1 MPSET
6 AAARLIVDTLGS
18 HPMNEYADVP
28 RHDQLIRMALRRRR
42 VEIRPVGERSLV
54 FVFGGVVVGGMDAT
68 VTTLVSAHARRVTA
82 NPQLL
87 RRHLEI
93 QDVAVEASD
102 EPRAE
107 QPGEDSAAELSSEAE
122 EVRIGAPAEEAA
134 AAPTENE
141 DAAAAPAEDSAPISG
156 NGPASSSNVRV
167 FVVGDRVCAA
177 LLRVPLLVLGDGQSS
192 VRELLDHQAL
202 ARGKHALLARGPAL
216 PSDESLSALG
226 VSPSRV
232 PSAGELLLLEDPS
245 ALSENVLTIDVTASM
260 PDSLLE
266 LAVEAVAAVPGLN
279 AAAAD
284 LEIID
289 LESAEGAV
297 VSAVIPEADIRPAHF
312 PAYGEPHDVAGAIAE
327 EILLRA
333 SR

>member
-6 AAARLIVDTLGS
+6 AAARLIIDTLGS

-68 VTTLVSAHARRVTA
+68 VTTLVSAHARRITA

-87 RRHLEI
+87 RRHLDI
-93 QDVAVEASD
+93 QDVAVEALD
-102 EPRAE
+102 EPRAD
-107 QPGEDSAAELSSEAE
+107 QPADDSAAEPSDEAQE
-122 EVRIGAPAEEAA
+122 AGSGVPAG
-134 AAPTENE
+134 
-141 DAAAAPAEDSAPISG
+141 DAAAAPAENSAPISG
-156 NGPASSSNVRV
+156 NGSAASSNVRV
-167 FVVGDRVCAA
+167 FVVGERVCAA
-177 LLRVPLLVLGDGQSS
+177 LMRVPLLVLGDGQSS
-192 VRELLDHQAL
+192 VRQLLDRQAV
-202 ARGKHALLARGPAL
+202 ARSKHVLLTRGPAL

-232 PSAGELLLLEDPS
+232 LAAGELLQLEDPS
-245 ALSENVLTIDVTASM
+245 ALSENALTIDVTAAM

-284 LEIID
+284 LEIVD

>member
-6 AAARLIVDTLGS
+6 AAARLIIDTLGS

-68 VTTLVSAHARRVTA
+68 VTTLVSAHARRITA

-93 QDVAVEASD
+93 QDVAVEALD
-102 EPRAE
+102 EPRAD
-107 QPGEDSAAELSSEAE
+107 QPADDSAAEPSDEAQE
-122 EVRIGAPAEEAA
+122 AGSGVPAG
-134 AAPTENE
+134 
-141 DAAAAPAEDSAPISG
+141 DAAAAPAENEDAAGAPTENSAPISG
-156 NGPASSSNVRV
+156 NGSAASSNVRV
-167 FVVGDRVCAA
+167 FVVGERVCAA
-177 LLRVPLLVLGDGQSS
+177 LMRVPLLVLGDGQSS
-192 VRELLDHQAL
+192 VRQLLDRQAV
-202 ARGKHALLARGPAL
+202 ARSKHVLLARGPAL

-232 PSAGELLLLEDPS
+232 LAAGELLQLEDSS
-245 ALSENVLTIDVTASM
+245 ALSENALTIDVTDAM

-284 LEIID
+284 LEIVD

>member
-6 AAARLIVDTLGS
+6 AAARLIIDTLGS

-68 VTTLVSAHARRVTA
+68 VTTLASAHARRITA

-102 EPRAE
+102 EPRVE
-107 QPGEDSAAELSSEAE
+107 QTGEDSAAGPSSEAE
-122 EVRIGAPAEEAA
+122 EAGIG
-134 AAPTENE
+134 APTEN
-141 DAAAAPAEDSAPISG
+141 SAPISG
-156 NGPASSSNVRV
+156 NGSAASSNVRV
-167 FVVGDRVCAA
+167 FVVGERACAA
-177 LLRVPLLVLGDGQSS
+177 LMRVPLLVLGDGQSS
-192 VRELLDHQAL
+192 VRQLLDRQAV
-202 ARGKHALLARGPAL
+202 ARSKHVLLARGPAL

-232 PSAGELLLLEDPS
+232 LAAGELLQLEDSS
-245 ALSENVLTIDVTASM
+245 ALSENALTIDVTDTM

-284 LEIID
+284 LEIVD